1 MRTAGNETRTGENVR
16 YSIRQASPG
25 TWAQLAAAVLLT
37 ASVAI
42 SPNKDAY
49 EIAGVPLF
57 ITLTSA
63 GILLSIWGI
72 ALDFRGASRRCSR
85 SC

>member
-1 MRTAGNETRTGENVR
+1 M
-16 YSIRQASPG
+16 
-25 TWAQLAAAVLLT
+25 AAAVLLT

-72 ALDFRGASRRCSR
+72 ALDFRGRKPPLFAVVLIIYNAFAVMLLPLVMDRAVL
-85 SC
+85 